1 MTVKYGE
8 ILRLVSKG
16 FSRRN
21 SALSVPCSRNTVAK
35 VLERVEKLGLSWP
48 LPDGMTEL
56 QLSRKLFGKRKSF
69 RSRQDE
75 CRILSMSKKNYS
87 KMVLTRNFSGQNT
100 LKNAADYS
108 ATD

>member
-56 QLSRKLFGKRKSF
+56 QLSRKLFGQEEKFPQS
-69 RSRQDE
+69 SRRMPDFEYVQKE
-75 CRILSMSKKNYS
+75 L
-87 KMVLTRNFSGQNT
+87 
-100 LKNAADYS
+100 LKNGVNKKLLWTEYLEECS
-108 ATD
+108 